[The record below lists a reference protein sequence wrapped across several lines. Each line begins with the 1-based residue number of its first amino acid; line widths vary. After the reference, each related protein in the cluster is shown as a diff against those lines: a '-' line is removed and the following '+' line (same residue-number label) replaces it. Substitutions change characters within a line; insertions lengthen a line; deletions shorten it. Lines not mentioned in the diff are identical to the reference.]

1 MTDQG
6 PLSPNDARRQAR
18 ADKAV
23 RKSQRNWFARHKIL
37 TAIGVLVL
45 LGIIGGIA
53 GSSGKSNSTVTVTP
67 AGNAPPALAPAK
79 APAAPAQPKGI
90 AHAEDVAVTDC
101 VADDAGYAASKV
113 VVTNHSS
120 KPSNYIIEIAF
131 ESKDGK
137 TQVGTGTVAVNS
149 LTAGPASSPQTAN
162 SLTKAPADGY
172 TCKLAQL
179 TRYSSGG

>member
-6 PLSPNDARRQAR
+6 PASPKDARRQAR
-18 ADKAV
+18 GDKAA
-23 RKSQRNWFARHKIL
+23 RKAQRNWFARHKIL
-37 TAIGVLVL
+37 TGIGVLVL
-45 LGIIGGIA
+45 LGIIAGIA
-53 GSSGKSNSTVTVTP
+53 NSGKSGSTATVTP
-67 AGNAPPALAPAK
+67 AASSAAASAAATK

-90 AHAEDVAVTDC
+90 AHAEDVAITDC

-149 LTAGPASSPQTAN
+149 LTAGQVSSPQDAN
-162 SLTKAPADGY
+162 SLAKAPAGGY